1 MKSNEFSQS
10 KLQNAIVEDVLKGTL
25 FMREMGRKHL
35 PKFDIETDEDYFKRL
50 NRATLTPILQETIET
65 VTGRIFSNDVIVDS
79 PLPLDSVNEFNDSF
93 QVVLKAVVNDA
104 VKFGCSYLFV
114 NYVNGL
120 PQFEHIPYESILKLE
135 TDGVSLTSITYR
147 KAEKEITIGRG
158 FVTIEK
164 EKFQI
169 IKTGK
174 VLDACPVVPFV
185 IKPITPF
192 LGVSPY
198 AELATL
204 CVKLWQAD
212 SAQDNI
218 VSYLRQPILT
228 ASGVNDIDSVDVGA
242 NMLLIPKDAE
252 IKYIEHSGNA
262 VEIGFTHIDRIKQ
275 DCLLAG
281 ASISSLSKIAMTD
294 EQANEEKI
302 KTTSRVLAWCE
313 VLEDCAAKA
322 LQLAADYVGIKDGGK
337 ISLRENILNEK
348 NKVELTDL
356 LNLFEKGIIQID
368 EVRSFLKE
376 RKVIDK

>member
-25 FMREMGRKHL
+25 FMRQMGRKYL

-65 VTGRIFSNDVIVDS
+65 VVGRIFSNDVQINS
-79 PLPLDSVNEFNDSF
+79 PLQLNSVNEFNDSF
-93 QVVLKAVVNDA
+93 AVVLKGVVNDS

-120 PQFEHIPYESILKLE
+120 PQFEHIPYESIVKLE
-135 TDGVSLTSITYR
+135 TDGVSLNSITYR
-147 KAEKEITIGRG
+147 KVEKEITIGRG
-158 FVTIEK
+158 FVEIEK
-164 EKFQI
+164 QRYDIVKM
-169 IKTGK
+169 GK
-174 VLDACPVVPFV
+174 NLDVCPVVPFV
-185 IKPITPF
+185 IKQLTNFVGI
-192 LGVSPY
+192 SPY
-198 AELATL
+198 AELAAL

-228 ASGVNDIDSVDVGA
+228 ASGVNDIESVDVGA

-302 KTTSRVLAWCE
+302 KTTSRVLTWCE
-313 VLEDCAAKA
+313 VFEDCAAKA
-322 LQLAADYVGIKDGGK
+322 LQLAADYVGIKEGGS

-348 NKVELTDL
+348 SKIELGDL
-356 LNLFEKGIIQID
+356 LNLFEQGIIDKD